1 MKLYVKLIIVVKLH
15 QCMIGHADGD
25 LHAIDV
31 VRIKTTGHSYVA
43 LLVLT
48 HESAADPVFLEP

>member
-1 MKLYVKLIIVVKLH
+1 MLT
-15 QCMIGHADGD
+15 GD